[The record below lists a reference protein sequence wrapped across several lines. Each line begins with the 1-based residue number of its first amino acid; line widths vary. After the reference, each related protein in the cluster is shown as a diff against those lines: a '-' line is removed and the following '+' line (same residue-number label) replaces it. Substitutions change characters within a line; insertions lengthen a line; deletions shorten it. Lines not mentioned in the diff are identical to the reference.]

1 MDIQETREGAVTVIK
16 PLGPLVLGDADEFR
30 RRLED
35 VRQRSLGRFIV
46 DASAI
51 AYVDSNGLE
60 ALVGVTDGLAEG
72 GQALRLCS
80 ANETVREVLDLTE
93 LADQFEFYQDVN
105 TGVRSFL

>member
-35 VRQRSLGRFIV
+35 VRVRSLGRFVV
-46 DASAI
+46 DASSI
-51 AYVDSNGLE
+51 AYVDSKGLE
-60 ALVGVTDGLAEG
+60 ALVGVTDGMAEG
-72 GQALRLCS
+72 GQALRLCA
-80 ANETVREVLDLTE
+80 ANETVREVLDVTD